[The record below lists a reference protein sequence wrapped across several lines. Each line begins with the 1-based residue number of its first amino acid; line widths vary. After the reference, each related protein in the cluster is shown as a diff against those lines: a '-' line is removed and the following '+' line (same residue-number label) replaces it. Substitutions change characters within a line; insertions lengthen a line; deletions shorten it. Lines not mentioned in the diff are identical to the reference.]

1 MGPDCS
7 GWAPH
12 RSRRRSAQTFV
23 LDAGSRTLDG
33 FGTLTFTRAKAGG
46 LVHAAF
52 NTATI
57 LTDDVIKVAALPPPA
72 DRRALLPS
80 LSRPLVL
87 TQRGSQAV
95 EDASALAPL
104 HNPPNLLGIRVARE
118 IFKCPQVMCR
128 GRRARTGAARLSIL

>member
-1 MGPDCS
+1 MLSTD
-7 GWAPH
+7 
-12 RSRRRSAQTFV
+12 
-23 LDAGSRTLDG
+23 
-33 FGTLTFTRAKAGG
+33 K
-46 LVHAAF
+46 F

-128 GRRARTGAARLSIL
+128 GRRARTGAARLSILVSWLLTHVRFRNTAGGRV